1 MKNLRNITRKQKVNA
16 NSERI
21 STHCVDAKQK
31 SQKSKKKEESIIPG
45 PIIPNLPE
53 NHEDMSTL
61 MLNSFYP
68 VRKTPETSK
77 HKDENKSSNHVGNMN
92 AKPIY
97 QKSKRVKDTNISR
110 VTKNREEIDAKN
122 EPKMTQETT
131 KKFQENP
138 KKLEKQEDKKNQD
151 KKPVCKYCGASFLD
165 KFKLKHH
172 IKGVHLKKKTFN
184 IQCSKCEASFTKK
197 EYLQKHIQKFHQ
209 EIKTY
214 KCDKCELKFE
224 NKFHLMFHKNRV
236 EYTIKEKEWKKILC
250 K

>member
-1 MKNLRNITRKQKVNA
+1 M
-16 NSERI
+16 ERI
-21 STHCVDAKQK
+21 RFSYKQNIGEGESNFDDKYVEK
-31 SQKSKKKEESIIPG
+31 SVQLVRGS
-45 PIIPNLPE
+45 
-53 NHEDMSTL
+53 
-61 MLNSFYP
+61 SFRNDLLQNPYFK
-68 VRKTPETSK
+68 KTPETSK
-77 HKDENKSSNHVGNMN
+77 HKDENKSSNHVGNIN

-110 VTKNREEIDAKN
+110 VTKKREEIDAKN
-122 EPKMTQETT
+122 DPKLTQENT

-138 KKLEKQEDKKNQD
+138 KNLEKLEDKKNQD

-165 KFKLKHH
+165 KFKLKNH

-184 IQCSKCEASFTKK
+184 IQCSKCKASFTKK
-197 EYLQKHIQKFHQ
+197 EYLQKHIQKFHH

-236 EYTIKEKEWKKILC
+236 EYNSKEKEWKKILC